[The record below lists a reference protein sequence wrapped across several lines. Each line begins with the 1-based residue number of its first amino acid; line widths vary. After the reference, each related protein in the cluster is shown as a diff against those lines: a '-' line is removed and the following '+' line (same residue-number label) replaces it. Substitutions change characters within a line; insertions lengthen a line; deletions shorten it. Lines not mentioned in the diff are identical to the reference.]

1 MRGAVPDLDPSAPP
15 GPLTLG
21 GEEAEIVAAEAAAAA
36 RVLGEPRRADAS
48 RLAEAARS
56 GTVPPELLG
65 ILSEVA
71 AASLQGGRAR
81 RLYRAEG
88 ERCLT
93 GVLLRTAAGRELRR
107 GLDDVNVALG
117 TLAGRRLEG
126 VRVAMRRPGSFTVSI
141 DCEGVAITLATTAA
155 AVTVDSLTV

>member
-36 RVLGEPRRADAS
+36 RVLGEPRRADAP
-48 RLAEAARS
+48 RLAEAAP

-107 GLDDVNVALG
+107 GLDDVNAALG